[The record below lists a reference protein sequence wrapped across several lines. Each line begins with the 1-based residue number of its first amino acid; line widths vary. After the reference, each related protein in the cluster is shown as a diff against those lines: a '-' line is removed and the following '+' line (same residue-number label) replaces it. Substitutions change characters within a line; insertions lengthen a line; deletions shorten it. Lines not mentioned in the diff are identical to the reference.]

1 MAATIRRC
9 WSPSNVLC
17 TLLYTGNCGVD
28 GRTRRVEHCAH
39 SVSGVVAD
47 VACVYF
53 YCLAQGLVMGFQRYP
68 HGIWG
73 GLPARCRPFDI
84 GEQERGNAHR
94 ASSSCSSSARTPSIC
109 SSAYAVIAALVM
121 LAPVLARAS

>member
-9 WSPSNVLC
+9 WPTWNVLC
-17 TLLYTGNCGVD
+17 TFLYTGDCGVD
-28 GRTRRVEHCAH
+28 GRTRRVEHCAY
-39 SVSGVVAD
+39 SVSGVVED

-53 YCLAQGLVMGFQRYP
+53 YCLAQGLVMGFQRYSD
-68 HGIWG
+68 GIWG
-73 GLPARCRPFDI
+73 GLPAPRRPFDI
-84 GEQERGNAHR
+84 GGQERGKR
-94 ASSSCSSSARTPSIC
+94 SWESSSCSSSARTPSIC

>member
-1 MAATIRRC
+1 MAATIDGAS
-9 WSPSNVLC
+9 SPRTSC
-17 TLLYTGNCGVD
+17 ATFLYTANCGVD
-28 GRTRRVEHCAH
+28 GRTRRVAHCAH
-39 SVSGVVAD
+39 SLSGVVED

-84 GEQERGNAHR
+84 GEQERGNAHWCTIGV
-94 ASSSCSSSARTPSIC
+94 S
-109 SSAYAVIAALVM
+109 VIFSKGLLVHH
-121 LAPVLARAS
+121 PVCR